1 MGPVFRAVCAPVTAA
16 AAVGVLCGVVVLPSE
31 GAAVPVGL
39 NTTPGGLIAVGSGQ
53 RLTDTASLSGAI
65 NPTGTLTFTLVSPAN
80 TTVDTETV
88 PVNGNGTYS
97 TPTGFFPTF
106 TGTYDW
112 SATYNGDSNNPAII
126 GSPNPEQET
135 VVRASPAVTGFNPTA
150 TLTFTLVSP
159 ANPPVDT
166 DPVVINGDGT
176 YSTPIGFLPTSAGT
190 YDWLAVYS
198 GDVNNDT
205 ASENGESVTV
215 TAVPEPRS
223 IVALVAG
230 LAGLMGIRHIR
241 RQDTAGLAVI

>member
-135 VVRASPAVTGFNPTA
+135 VVRASPAVTTVPGGAVNLGSGQRLTDTATLLNGFNPTG

-159 ANPPVDT
+159 
-166 DPVVINGDGT
+166 
-176 YSTPIGFLPTSAGT
+176 
-190 YDWLAVYS
+190 
-198 GDVNNDT
+198 
-205 ASENGESVTV
+205 
-215 TAVPEPRS
+215 
-223 IVALVAG
+223 
-230 LAGLMGIRHIR
+230 
-241 RQDTAGLAVI
+241 